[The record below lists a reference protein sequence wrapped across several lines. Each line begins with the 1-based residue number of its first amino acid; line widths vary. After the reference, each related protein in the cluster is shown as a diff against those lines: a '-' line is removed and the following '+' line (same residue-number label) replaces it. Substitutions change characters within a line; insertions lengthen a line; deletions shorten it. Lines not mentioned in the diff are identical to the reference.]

1 MTVRPREGPAAPRR
15 TKAPYRLRRPRPG
28 DLGWV
33 LERHAVLYAREY
45 GWGIGFESLVARVV
59 ADFLERFDPE
69 RERCWIAEHAG
80 ERVGSVMLVKHPER
94 DGVAK
99 LRLLLVEPDARGLGL
114 GKRLVQE
121 CTRFARRAGY
131 HTITLWTNS
140 VLDSARRLYV
150 EEGYL
155 LVHEEPH
162 TMFGEGLV
170 GQTWELKL

>member
-1 MTVRPREGPAAPRR
+1 MTVRRHGAKPVPGRAK
-15 TKAPYRLRRPRPG
+15 TPYRLRRSRPG

-33 LERHAVLYAREY
+33 IERHAVLYSREY

-59 ADFLERFDPE
+59 ADFLERFDSE
-69 RERCWIAEHAG
+69 RERCWIAEQEGQRIA
-80 ERVGSVMLVKHPER
+80 SVMLVKHPER
-94 DGVAK
+94 EGVAR
-99 LRLLLVEPDARGLGL
+99 LRLLLVEPEARGMGV

-121 CTRFARRAGY
+121 CTRFARRSGY

-140 VLDSARRLYV
+140 VLESARRLYV
-150 EEGYL
+150 DEGYV
-155 LVHEEPH
+155 LVREEPH